1 MTEQMARRPIRSRD
15 TAWAHCVAATLARW
29 GVRPNWISW
38 SSVVASAGA
47 GASLAAA
54 GRADGTVGVV
64 FFYVLAAALMQTRL
78 LCNLLD
84 GMVAIEGGMRS
95 RSGEIFNDLPDRLAD
110 PLIFVGA
117 GYSMAGHVPH
127 GVALGYVAAMGSLLV
142 AYIRVLGVSAGASQC
157 YLGPMAKPHRMALLT
172 AAAIGSAV
180 EWFFWQRGVVMA
192 GALGLAVAGEAVTTV
207 RRVVHIVRELESA

>member
-1 MTEQMARRPIRSRD
+1 MTEHMARRPIRSRD
-15 TAWAHCVAATLARW
+15 TAWAHSVAAMLARW

-38 SSVVASAGA
+38 FSVVASAAA
-47 GASLAAA
+47 GASLVAA
-54 GRADGTVGVV
+54 GRVDGAVGVV
-64 FFYVLAAALMQTRL
+64 LFYVLAAAFMQTRL
-78 LCNLLD
+78 LCNLFD
-84 GMVAIEGGMRS
+84 GMVAIEGGMKS

-117 GYSMAGHVPH
+117 GYSLAGHVAH
-127 GVALGYVAAMGSLLV
+127 GVTLGYVAALGALLV

-172 AAAIGSAV
+172 AAAVGSAV
-180 EWFFWQRGVVMA
+180 EWFFWRRGFIMTA
-192 GALGLAVAGEAVTTV
+192 ALAIVVAGEAVTAV